1 VSALLTVTALGKI
14 YAGPRGSRID
24 AVRNVSFDM
33 QRGEILAIVGESGSG
48 KTTVG
53 RMITGLEQK
62 SAGSVKLEDE
72 ILPARY
78 RRADFAR
85 LGRRIQMVFQD
96 PLGSLNPFFSV
107 VDILQEALHFSL
119 RRAVDAKTTRTT
131 VLELLEQV
139 GLSAQ
144 HADRLPHQLSGGQ
157 RQRLGIARA
166 LAMQP
171 DIIVCDEP
179 VSALDVSVQA
189 QILQLLQQLRDEKGL
204 SLLFITHNLNVVRQ
218 IADRVLVMKQGE
230 VVELAAVQTLFESP
244 QHDYTK
250 MLLDACPVPA
260 LRPIHP
266 KAL

>member
-1 VSALLTVTALGKI
+1 MSALLTVTDLGKI
-14 YAGPRGSRID
+14 YAGPRRTPIN
-24 AVRNVSFDM
+24 AVCNVSFDL
-33 QRGEILAIVGESGSG
+33 QRGEILAVVGESGSG

-53 RMITGLEQK
+53 RMITGLEEK
-62 SAGSVKLEDE
+62 SAGSVVLDGET
-72 ILPARY
+72 LPLRY

-107 VDILQEALHFSL
+107 SDILREALHFSSQL
-119 RRAVDAKTTRTT
+119 SSGEKAARTS
-131 VLELLEQV
+131 VLALLEQV

-189 QILQLLQQLRDEKGL
+189 QILQLLQHLRDEKGL

-218 IADRVLVMKQGE
+218 IADRVLVMKKGE
-230 VVELAAVQTLFESP
+230 VVELASVEALFGAP
-244 QHDYTK
+244 QHEYTK

-260 LRPIHP
+260 LT
-266 KAL
+266 

>member
-1 VSALLTVTALGKI
+1 MNALLTVAGLGKT

-24 AVRNVSFDM
+24 AVRNVSFEL
-33 QRGEILAIVGESGSG
+33 QRSEILAVVGESGSG

-53 RMITGLEQK
+53 RMITGLEEK
-62 SAGSVKLEDE
+62 SAGSVTLGDE

-96 PLGSLNPFFSV
+96 PLGSLNPFFSTA
-107 VDILQEALHFSL
+107 DILREALGFTAQ
-119 RRAVDAKTTRTT
+119 RPADEKATRAAI
-131 VLELLEQV
+131 LALLEQV

-189 QILQLLQQLRDEKGL
+189 QILQLLQRLRDERGL

-218 IADRVLVMKQGE
+218 IADRVLVMKKGE
-230 VVELAAVQTLFESP
+230 VVELAAVQTLFDAP

-250 MLLDACPVPA
+250 MLLDACPVPE
-260 LRPIHP
+260 LR
-266 KAL
+266 

>member
-1 VSALLTVTALGKI
+1 MSALLTVSGLGKT
-14 YAGPRGSRID
+14 YAGPRGTRID
-24 AVRNVSFDM
+24 AVRNVSFEL
-33 QRGEILAIVGESGSG
+33 QRGEILAVVGESGSG

-53 RMITGLEQK
+53 RMITGLEEK
-62 SAGSVKLEDE
+62 SAGTVKLEQE
-72 ILPARY
+72 LLPARY
-78 RRADFAR
+78 RRADFIR
-85 LGRRIQMVFQD
+85 LGCRLQMVFQD
-96 PLGSLNPFFSV
+96 PLGSLNPFFSAA
-107 VDILQEALHFSL
+107 DILREALAFSKQYSANL
-119 RRAVDAKTTRTT
+119 KAERAAIHA
-131 VLELLEQV
+131 LLEQV

-189 QILQLLQQLRDEKGL
+189 QILQLLQRLRDDKGL

-218 IADRVLVMKQGE
+218 IADRVLVMKKGE

-250 MLLDACPVPA
+250 MLLEACPVPE
-260 LRPIHP
+260 LR
-266 KAL
+266 